1 MSDVVHELIGDVD
14 VITETLIVDGR
25 TLKVLGINQG
35 VLWFTFGGMCDQS
48 LGAADYLALAVRY
61 HTLLLSNIPVM
72 TLEQRNEAKRFA
84 TLIDI
89 LCEHNVKCVCNAA
102 AVPKALYPSG
112 NVALEFTRT
121 ASRPSKMYTAQYLTR
136 TQVA

>member
-1 MSDVVHELIGDVD
+1 MVEHLKFLGLIRVC
-14 VITETLIVDGR
+14 
-25 TLKVLGINQG
+25 
-35 VLWFTFGGMCDQS
+35 FGLLSEGCAISRWGPQ
-48 LGAADYLALAVRY
+48 DYLALAVRY

-89 LCEHNVKCVCNAA
+89 LYEHNVKFVCNAA

-121 ASRPSKMYTAQYLTR
+121 ASRLRKMYTAQYLTR